1 MEKENKT
8 SDSTRLLVTGSD
20 KSRQGGNGEM
30 STLTQRAEDGSSQG
44 TPVSSAFS
52 GRRRL
57 GALGWCWTVVSGSLH
72 PAEPSWAFQEG
83 TSFGEHFKSLSEQL
97 SESRMKNLGKPGK
110 REQTRDQGS
119 PPRIRLQTKGPQRHS
134 RVEKNNWMQLS
145 PGTGCECW
153 GRPVMAED
161 TVQGPPSACQVSGLR
176 FKLTSTGGTP
186 LPKFTRPRVSTL
198 CICNYPI
205 WGRLSKLRF
214 LSPSRIFLKR
224 VF

>member
-1 MEKENKT
+1 
-8 SDSTRLLVTGSD
+8 
-20 KSRQGGNGEM
+20 
-30 STLTQRAEDGSSQG
+30 
-44 TPVSSAFS
+44 
-52 GRRRL
+52 
-57 GALGWCWTVVSGSLH
+57 
-72 PAEPSWAFQEG
+72 
-83 TSFGEHFKSLSEQL
+83 
-97 SESRMKNLGKPGK
+97 MKNLGKPGK

-119 PPRIRLQTKGPQRHS
+119 PPSIRLETKGPQRHS

-214 LSPSRIFLKR
+214 LSPSRIFFKKSVLGLCWGTKPMFMSIFFSRGGSKCSNLYIRCLK
-224 VF
+224 F